1 MLVLM
6 NYMPKL
12 MLAQSIKIDSKLVS
26 GSYTELIISWLNLRN
41 GKLGDGVDE
50 LLSHHNDS

>member
-1 MLVLM
+1 
-6 NYMPKL
+6 MPTL
-12 MLAQSIKIDSKLVS
+12 MLAQSIKIDSKLVL